1 MRKDIVWNPHID
13 QIVKEK
19 THQPEM
25 KIDKRTRY
33 IYRERE
39 DKWIIRGE
47 KWIITIIIPK

>member
-25 KIDKRTRY
+25 KINKQDIY
-33 IYRERE
+33 IYSESE
-39 DKWIIRGE
+39 DK
-47 KWIITIIIPK
+47 